1 MGEPSA
7 AATAVRRQAKR
18 PVAVTFVGALGLGAG
33 LYHLVGGGMAVADG
47 GSASKLAEG
56 AFDLALAVLALAIGR
71 GALRM
76 APWAW
81 TALMTWAVIGLTHQ
95 LLRHF
100 FYSDESY
107 GMLAVEVAVV
117 LALTPL
123 EIQVAFGVRRRPTLD
138 SDSGALDVGG

>member
-1 MGEPSA
+1 M
-7 AATAVRRQAKR
+7 
-18 PVAVTFVGALGLGAG
+18 TFVGVLAVASG
-33 LYHLVGGGMAVADG
+33 LYLLAGGGMTVADG
-47 GSASKLAEG
+47 GSASRLAEG
-56 AFDLALAVLALAIGR
+56 AFDLAFGVLALAIGR

-107 GMLAVEVAVV
+107 GALAVDTVVV

-123 EIQVAFGVRRRPTLD
+123 DIQVAFGVRTRPTLEPGREAHD
-138 SDSGALDVGG
+138 GRG

>member
-1 MGEPSA
+1 MTGEPPVE
-7 AATAVRRQAKR
+7 ATAARRPAKR
-18 PVAVTFVGALGLGAG
+18 PVAVTFVGVLALAAG
-33 LYHLVGGGMAVADG
+33 LYHLAGGGITVADG

-56 AFDLALAVLALAIGR
+56 AFDLALGVLALAIGR

-100 FYSDESY
+100 FYGGESY
-107 GMLAVEVAVV
+107 GMLAVNTAVV

-123 EIQVAFGVRRRPTLD
+123 DVQVAFGVRRRPTLQ
-138 SDSGALDVGG
+138 L

>member
-1 MGEPSA
+1 M
-7 AATAVRRQAKR
+7 
-18 PVAVTFVGALGLGAG
+18 TFVGVLAIAAG
-33 LYHLVGGGMAVADG
+33 VYHLVAGGMTVADG
-47 GSASKLAEG
+47 GSASRLAEG
-56 AFDLALAVLALAIGR
+56 ASDLALGVLALAIGR

-107 GMLAVEVAVV
+107 GALAVDTVVV
-117 LALTPL
+117 LGLTPL
-123 EIQVAFGVRRRPTLD
+123 DIQVAFGVRRRP
-138 SDSGALDVGG
+138 ALDLDRDGP